1 MASKISHTTRGRSM
15 FELDAEAIRMKEQTP
30 AVYIDVGLHDF
41 REAFRK
47 MRPDSFTYAGLAT
60 LYDYLVDLADDCGQG
75 IKLDVIGLCGD
86 FSEYESLADYRKDC
100 SGVLWKEYTEGDSIL
115 TTRVDQPYC
124 IDCEAVISA
133 GMLCLDDGDSLEDY
147 QSGDKLCHDCYA
159 DMETKELEA
168 LDEICTVIRIDDDAF
183 ITSAH

>member
-60 LYDYLVDLADDCGQG
+60 LYDYLVELADDCGQG

-100 SGVLWKEYTEGDSIL
+100 SGVLWKEYAKSWWYPKHFGEFC
-115 TTRVDQPYC
+115 V
-124 IDCEAVISA
+124 DCEAVISS

-159 DMETKELEA
+159 DMETKELKA
-168 LDEICTVIRIDDDAF
+168 LAENCTVIRIDDDAF